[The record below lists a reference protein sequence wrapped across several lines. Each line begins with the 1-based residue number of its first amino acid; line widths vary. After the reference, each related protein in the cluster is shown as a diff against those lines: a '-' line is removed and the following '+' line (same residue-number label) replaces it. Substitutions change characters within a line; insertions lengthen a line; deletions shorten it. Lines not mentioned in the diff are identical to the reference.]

1 MMYGS
6 KLQWRAAHAPF
17 GLVMAI
23 LVACAGC
30 ATTSKCSTATGKDEV
45 LVMGM
50 IHSGHRTN
58 PRYGIDTIKE
68 VVGKINPDYVLCEIP
83 PDRLEVALAEFRET
97 GKVAEPR
104 VSRFPEYVDALFPLS
119 REMDFVIVP
128 CAGWTKPMADDRR
141 AKMELY
147 KTSRPDDYQEMDR
160 AEAEADSQ
168 LKEEGLDDDPMGI
181 HTDRYDAI
189 VKEGLEP
196 YNRLFNDAL
205 GAGGWDNINRAHY
218 ALIEEAIDRYGT
230 GGKRFLIM
238 FGSWHKYWIKEQ
250 LRRRKDIDLLSVRA
264 FVPASGERSADN

>member
-1 MMYGS
+1 MNYGS
-6 KLQWRAAHAPF
+6 KFRRCGVHALF
-17 GLVMAI
+17 GLVTVW

-30 ATTSKCSTATGKDEV
+30 ATTSNCSTAACKDEV

-58 PRYGIDTIKE
+58 PQYGIDTIKAIVRE
-68 VVGKINPDYVLCEIP
+68 IKPDYVLCEIP
-83 PDRLEVALAEFRET
+83 PDRLETALTEFRNT
-97 GKVAEPR
+97 GRVAESR

-128 CAGWTKPMADDRR
+128 CAGWTKPMADARHVKLESYRTTRSADYEE
-141 AKMELY
+141 ME
-147 KTSRPDDYQEMDR
+147 R
-160 AEAEADSQ
+160 AEAEADRR
-168 LKEEGLDDDPMGI
+168 LHEEGLSDDPMGI

-196 YNRLFNDAL
+196 YNRLFNDDL

-218 ALIEEAIDRYGT
+218 ALIERAIDRYGT

-250 LRRRKDIDLLSVRA
+250 LRRRKDILLRSVRE
-264 FVPASGERSADN
+264 FVPTRTTRPSES